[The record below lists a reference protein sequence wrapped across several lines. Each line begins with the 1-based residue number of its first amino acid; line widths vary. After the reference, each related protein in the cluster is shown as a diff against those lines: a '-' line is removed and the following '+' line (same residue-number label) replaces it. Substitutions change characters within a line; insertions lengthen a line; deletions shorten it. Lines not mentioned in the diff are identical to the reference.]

1 MTPGAHRAF
10 LNAVS
15 AGAPPRASSGLRAGL
30 PPLRQEAGAQP
41 AGHAEQRK
49 EPDTCPHVVEG
60 RQRFPWYREPFL
72 TMGKSTSLVL
82 GQKSSTRQSFLPC
95 LASSLQSVLCSGALI
110 PLSLAWCSGCCHLF
124 PHLPNP
130 VLPSGLPDFPFLPLL
145 YSLFGNPPGP
155 LHCCHLLLV
164 DNFWMSVSVLN
175 SPLNLQLFTAHGT
188 FCPVSPSIK

>member
-110 PLSLAWCSGCCHLF
+110 PLSLAWFSECCHLF

-130 VLPSGLPDFPFLPLL
+130 ALPLRLPDFPFLLL
-145 YSLFGNPPGP
+145 GPYLFSPFCLCFIIYLAIRLDLSTAATSSWWIISGCLSLF
-155 LHCCHLLLV
+155 
-164 DNFWMSVSVLN
+164 
-175 SPLNLQLFTAHGT
+175 
-188 FCPVSPSIK
+188 